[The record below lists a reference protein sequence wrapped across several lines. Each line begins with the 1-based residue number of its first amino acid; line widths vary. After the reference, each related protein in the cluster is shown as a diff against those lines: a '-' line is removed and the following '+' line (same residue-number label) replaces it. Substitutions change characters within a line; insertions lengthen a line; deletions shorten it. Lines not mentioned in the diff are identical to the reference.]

1 MVVVSSDTGQ
11 RKRSGVSSSIQ
22 LLEPKQAGAISA
34 AKPLDES
41 VWQAWLA
48 KGRAQDKRRK
58 AGGIK
63 VLTWAGVVGLLAA
76 AGFSS
81 RLGAASPTDD
91 LSKYRGF
98 QFGTDL
104 STVARQAGV
113 DPSQVKV
120 IHSRPALIQE
130 LEWRPQSRV
139 ISSQTESAQ
148 SVVFSFYAGELFR
161 IVVDYDRYETEGMT
175 AADLVDAVS
184 AAYGTATKPAAPAKV
199 TPSYGDPEEILAQW
213 QDPQYR
219 FELLRYSYGP
229 TFKLVGISKKLEAPA
244 QVAALEAQRLDDQEA
259 PQRDAARLASEEGAA
274 KAKLEKAREANKPKF
289 RL

>member
-11 RKRSGVSSSIQ
+11 RKEGSGVSPSME

-41 VWQAWLA
+41 VWQAWVA

-58 AGGIK
+58 ARGIK
-63 VLTWAGVVGLLAA
+63 VLTWAGVVGLVAA

-139 ISSQTESAQ
+139 ISSQTESAK
-148 SVVFSFYAGELFR
+148 SVVFSF
-161 IVVDYDRYETEGMT
+161 
-175 AADLVDAVS
+175 
-184 AAYGTATKPAAPAKV
+184 
-199 TPSYGDPEEILAQW
+199 
-213 QDPQYR
+213 
-219 FELLRYSYGP
+219 
-229 TFKLVGISKKLEAPA
+229 
-244 QVAALEAQRLDDQEA
+244 
-259 PQRDAARLASEEGAA
+259 
-274 KAKLEKAREANKPKF
+274 
-289 RL
+289 